1 MKIEEDRQFLI
12 MQRNVVSSCSL
23 EGVDALLSAEE
34 ERKVARE
41 IQQQNY
47 AAKVAAGA
55 SSSATAEQ
63 EHNVHIQSSS
73 SSSISSDE
81 EFQVSSP
88 EMKHQ
93 PKQPRVNFL
102 DDPNVTGALDRVN
115 LPDRGATYVVGAVAK
130 ALGHDVSTVTLSRS
144 SIRRSSCRNRQEA
157 TLHKE
162 FMQYSQKLHKIT

>member
-12 MQRNVVSSCSL
+12 MQRNDVSSYSL
-23 EGVDALLSAEE
+23 AGVEALLSAKE

-41 IQQQNY
+41 IRQQNY

-55 SSSATAEQ
+55 SSSATVEQ

-73 SSSISSDE
+73 SSSISSNE

-88 EMKHQ
+88 ETKHQ

-144 SIRRSSCRNRQEA
+144 SIRRSSCRNRQKEA

-162 FMQYSQKLHKIT
+162 FIYSQKLH